1 MCCSQQGRRI
11 LCVGRLGKWALVDEG
26 AHPLPAS
33 ARRHLEALW
42 PKLEVEPLTVEECER
57 WFAAKFENKE
67 RVK

>member
-1 MCCSQQGRRI
+1 MRSASRRI
-11 LCVGRLGKWALVDEG
+11 IACGRLGKWALVDEG

-42 PKLEVEPLTVEECER
+42 PPLEAADMTPAECEA

-67 RVK
+67 TVKS